1 MRNRCLILL
10 ASVFLLQSFQ
20 AQAQQKDD
28 LAVALQLAK
37 NNQYQAAST
46 KLFELSYS
54 PRYKDR
60 KLQIKYILGLMLQQM
75 NMNQSAA
82 FQFISVVKE
91 GQSKYLKQS
100 LEKLALVAD
109 SLGDDTLLNYAIS
122 KVKVDE
128 FPAAHRDM
136 LFFRIG
142 EYQLRNQQYDA
153 AASSFSKVRK
163 ASRHYPKARYNEGL
177 AYAQKGDLDRSLAI
191 YNNLAEERSEYGLT
205 DSARVAAMM
214 GKARVLYQKHAWDE
228 SIAAYHEVPRDTAS
242 WHDTIFESSWAM
254 LRSGRFRSALSNFH
268 SLHSN
273 FYEETYLPESLLL
286 RGIVYL
292 YICQYE
298 EIDKVLTLFKR
309 VYKPLY
315 EEVDKLTKDNST
327 NYEKLYQS
335 FSATLQKYLA
345 EESDG
350 KKTSMPLLLAQRL
363 FKEGDVHASYEYIQR
378 LRKERKRI
386 DNMPASW
393 KNSSLGRYAKRIVDN
408 RTQKAQ
414 ARAGRQIRSHLI
426 DLRAELVDYFEQEG
440 FIRYEAIN
448 GRKEGLKKKIAGKD
462 LPAQVNEKNERDFY
476 IQNGYE
482 YWPFRGEYWLDELG
496 NYHYVGTQSCQ

>member
-1 MRNRCLILL
+1 MKSRWLILL
-10 ASVFLLQSFQ
+10 SFVLFLQSNASQ
-20 AQAQQKDD
+20 AAPDE
-28 LAVALQLAK
+28 LAVALNLAK
-37 NNQYQAAST
+37 NNKYQEAST

-75 NMNQSAA
+75 KMNQSAA
-82 FQFISVVKE
+82 FQFISVIKE

-100 LEKLALVAD
+100 LEKLAIVAD
-109 SLGDDTLLNYAIS
+109 DLGDDTLLNYAIS
-122 KVKVDE
+122 KIKVDE
-128 FPAAHRDM
+128 FPAVHRDM

-142 EYQLRNQQYDA
+142 EYQMRNEQYEA
-153 AASSFSKVRK
+153 AAKSFGQVRR
-163 ASRHYPKARYNEGL
+163 ASRHYPIARYNEGL
-177 AYAQKGDLDRSLAI
+177 SYTEKGQLDRAVAI
-191 YNNLAEERSEYGLT
+191 FENLAQERAEYGLT
-205 DSARVAAMM
+205 DSARVAALM

-228 SIAAYHEVPRDTAS
+228 SIAAYHDVPRDVPA
-242 WHDTIFESSWAM
+242 WHETIFESSWAM

-268 SLHSN
+268 SLHSS
-273 FYEETYLPESLLL
+273 FYEDTYLPESLLL
-286 RGIVYL
+286 RAIVYL

-298 EIDKVLTLFKR
+298 EIDKVLTLFKK

-315 EEVDKLTKDNST
+315 EEVDRLTKEDT

-335 FSATLQKYLA
+335 FATTIQRYL
-345 EESDG
+345 SDDAKS
-350 KKTSMPLLLAQRL
+350 KKAVMPLLLAQRL
-363 FKEGDVHASYEYIQR
+363 LKEGDVHNSYEYIER

-386 DNMPASW
+386 DSMPAAW

-408 RTQKAQ
+408 RMQKAQ

-448 GRKEGLKKKIAGKD
+448 GRKEGLKKTIAGKD
-462 LPAQVNEKNERDFY
+462 LPTTQIDEKNERDFY

>member
-1 MRNRCLILL
+1 MRTQFLMLIALVFL
-10 ASVFLLQSFQ
+10 VESVF
-20 AQAQQKDD
+20 AQQRDD

-54 PRYKDR
+54 PRYRDR
-60 KLQIKYILGLMLQQM
+60 RLQIKYILGLMLQQM
-75 NMNQSAA
+75 KMDQAAA

-109 SLGDDTLLNYAIS
+109 NLGDDTLLNYAIS

-128 FPAAHRDM
+128 FPAVHRDM

-142 EYQLRNQQYDA
+142 EFQLRNRQFEA
-153 AASSFSKVRK
+153 AAKSFSQVRK
-163 ASRHYPKARYNEGL
+163 ASRHYPIARYNEGL
-177 AYAQKGDLDRSLAI
+177 SYTEKGELDRALAI
-191 YNNLAEERSEYGLT
+191 FDNLAEERSEYGLT
-205 DSARVAAMM
+205 DSARVSAMM

-228 SIAAYHEVPRDTAS
+228 AIAAYHDVPRDTLA
-242 WHDTIFESSWAM
+242 WHDTVFESSWAM

-268 SLHSN
+268 SLHSA
-273 FYEETYLPESLLL
+273 FYQDYYLPESLLL
-286 RGIVYL
+286 RAIVYL

-298 EIDKVLTLFKR
+298 EIDKVLALFKK

-315 EEVDKLTKDNST
+315 EEVDRLTQGESD
-327 NYEKLYQS
+327 YDKLYQS
-335 FSATLQKYLA
+335 FSNTLHKYLNEDA
-345 EESDG
+345 QA
-350 KKTSMPLLLAQRL
+350 KKAMMPLLLAQRL
-363 FKEGDVHASYEYIQR
+363 LKEGDVHSSYEYIGR
-378 LRKERKRI
+378 LKQERRRI
-386 DNMPASW
+386 AAMPASW
-393 KNSSLGRYAKRIVDN
+393 KNTSLGRYAKRIVDN
-408 RTQKAQ
+408 RIQKAQ
-414 ARAGRQIRSHLI
+414 VRAGRQIRNHLI

-448 GRKEGLKKKIAGKD
+448 GRKEGLKKTIAGKD
-462 LPAQVNEKNERDFY
+462 LPSQIDEQNERDFY

-496 NYHYVGTQSCQ
+496 NYHYLGTQSCQ

>member
-1 MRNRCLILL
+1 MKTRLLILFAFVFL
-10 ASVFLLQSFQ
+10 ADSVF
-20 AQAQQKDD
+20 AQQKDD

-54 PRYKDR
+54 PRYRDR
-60 KLQIKYILGLMLQQM
+60 RLQIKYILGLMLQQM
-75 NMNQSAA
+75 KMDQSAA

-109 SLGDDTLLNYAIS
+109 NLGDDTLLNYAIS

-128 FPAAHRDM
+128 FPAVHRDM

-142 EYQLRNQQYDA
+142 EYQLRNQQYEA
-153 AASSFSKVRK
+153 AAKSFSQVRR
-163 ASRHYPKARYNEGL
+163 ASRHYPTARYNEAL
-177 AYAQKGDLDRSLAI
+177 AFMERNELDRALAI
-191 YNNLAEERSEYGLT
+191 FDNLAEERSAFGLT

-214 GKARVLYQKHAWDE
+214 GKARVLYQKHAWDD
-228 SIAAYHEVPRDTAS
+228 SIAAYHEIPRDSVS

-273 FYEETYLPESLLL
+273 FYEDTYLPESLLL
-286 RGIVYL
+286 RAIVYL

-298 EIDKVLTLFKR
+298 EIDKVLGLFKK

-315 EEVDKLTKDNST
+315 EEVDRLTKGDS

-335 FSATLQKYLA
+335 FSSVLDMYLR
-345 EESDG
+345 DQTKG
-350 KKTSMPLLLAQRL
+350 KKSAMPLLLAQRL
-363 FKEGDVHASYEYIQR
+363 LKEGDVHSSYEYINK
-378 LRKERKRI
+378 LKEERKRI
-386 DNMPASW
+386 DAMPASW
-393 KNSSLGRYAKRIVDN
+393 KNTSLGRYAKRIVDN
-408 RTQKAQ
+408 RIQKAQ
-414 ARAGRQIRSHLI
+414 SRAGRQIRSHLI

-462 LPAQVNEKNERDFY
+462 LPAQIDEKNERDFY

>member
-1 MRNRCLILL
+1 MRTKLL
-10 ASVFLLQSFQ
+10 MLLSLVFLVQSTF
-20 AQAQQKDD
+20 AQQDD
-28 LAVALQLAK
+28 LSVALQLAK

-60 KLQIKYILGLMLQQM
+60 RLQIKYILGLMLQQM
-75 NMNQSAA
+75 KMDQSAA

-109 SLGDDTLLNYAIS
+109 NLGDDTLLNYAIA

-142 EYQLRNQQYDA
+142 EYQMRNQQYESA
-153 AASSFSKVRK
+153 ATSFSKVRK
-163 ASRHYPKARYNEGL
+163 ASRHYPTARYNE
-177 AYAQKGDLDRSLAI
+177 AMSYVEKGQLDRALAI
-191 YNNLAEERSEYGLT
+191 FENLSEERAEYGLT
-205 DSARVAAMM
+205 DSARVAALM
-214 GKARVLYQKHAWDE
+214 GKARVLYQKHAWEE
-228 SIAAYHEVPRDTAS
+228 SISAYHDVPRDSVS

-268 SLHSN
+268 SLHSS

-298 EIDKVLTLFKR
+298 EIDKVLALFKK
-309 VYKPLY
+309 VYKPIY
-315 EEVDKLTKDNST
+315 EEVDMLTKSDME
-327 NYEKLYQS
+327 YDKLYQS
-335 FSATLQKYLA
+335 FSTALEMYMKGEKRT
-345 EESDG
+345 
-350 KKTSMPLLLAQRL
+350 KKISMPLLLAQRL
-363 FKEGDVHASYEYIQR
+363 LKEGDVHNSFEYIQR
-378 LRKERKRI
+378 LKVERKRI
-386 DNMPASW
+386 DQMPANW

-414 ARAGRQIRSHLI
+414 SRAGRQIRSHLI

-462 LPAQVNEKNERDFY
+462 LPAQIDEKNERDFY

-496 NYHYVGTQSCQ
+496 NYHYLGTQSCQ